1 MQADE
6 ALVEITGLRKS
17 YREANRLRVV
27 IDDLDLQVAAGEQVA
42 LLGRSGCGK
51 STLLNLIGGIDH
63 ADAGRIA
70 IGGQDLTQLSE
81 AARTRFRRRHIGF
94 VYQFF
99 NLIPTLTALENLC
112 LPLELNGVAAVAAR
126 ERAAE
131 WLQRV
136 GLDGRG
142 GAFPDRLSGG
152 EQQRVAL
159 ARALIHRPRLVLAD
173 EPTGNLDAENGRRIA
188 ALLRDSA
195 LATGATVLLVTH
207 SADMATGADRVLRLE
222 DGRLAPAA
230 EAPA

>member
-63 ADAGRIA
+63 ADAGRIV